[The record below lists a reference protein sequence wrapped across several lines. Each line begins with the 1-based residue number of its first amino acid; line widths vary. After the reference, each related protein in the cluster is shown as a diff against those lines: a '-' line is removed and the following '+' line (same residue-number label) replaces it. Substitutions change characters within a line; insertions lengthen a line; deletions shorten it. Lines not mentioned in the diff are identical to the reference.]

1 MVAALQILAAGLS
14 LATPPASAFN
24 APATQVRTIQA
35 SATQMLS
42 VAEEMQRQ
50 GKDRGAETI
59 LEVLAGDPDPS
70 IRNEARFR
78 HALMLE
84 AKGRHREAALLLR
97 RVVDEKPE
105 AVPAR
110 LHLAQALQSLGDTNG
125 ALRELRAAQSS
136 GLPPAVAR
144 LVDRYSAALRA
155 QKPNGATLTIA
166 IAPDSNIN
174 RATHSDTLG
183 TVLGDFQI
191 AEGSK
196 AKSGMGLALN
206 GQAFRR
212 LAVSR
217 DANLLF
223 RASGSASLYRHSRF
237 NDVAADIA
245 VGPELKFGRDQ
256 LQIEFGATQR
266 WLGQEPYMRSAR
278 LGATF
283 WHPLGSTTL
292 LRLSGR
298 AALLDHQLNDNEDG
312 KSYSGELRV
321 EHALT
326 ATTGLAASL
335 ALDRQA
341 LKDPG
346 YSTIG
351 WRAGLTGWRDLGRIT
366 LTATAELGRLHADER
381 LWLFPDRREDRYSRF
396 SLGASF
402 RQLQYGGF
410 TPQMQFSV
418 ERNRSS
424 IGFYDYS
431 RTRAEFGID
440 RAF

>member
-1 MVAALQILAAGLS
+1 VVSVFEALAAGLS
-14 LATPPASAFN
+14 LAAVPALS
-24 APATQVRTIQA
+24 A
-35 SATQMLS
+35 SATAQPRTVRATAGQMLGL
-42 VAEEMQRQ
+42 AEEMEHHGRES
-50 GKDRGAETI
+50 DAEAI
-59 LEVLAGDPDPS
+59 LEALAADPDPN

-78 HALMLE
+78 HALLLE
-84 AKGRHREAALLLR
+84 AKGHNREAALLLR

-110 LHLAQALQSLGDTNG
+110 LHLAQALQSLGDTGG
-125 ALRELRAAQSS
+125 ALRELRAAQSG

-155 QKPNGATLTIA
+155 RKPNGASLTIA

-191 AEGSK
+191 AEDSK
-196 AKSGMGLALN
+196 AKSGMGLALS

-212 LAVSR
+212 LAIAR
-217 DANLLF
+217 DVNLLF
-223 RASGSASLYRHSRF
+223 RASGFASLYRHSRF

-245 VGPELKFGRDQ
+245 AGPEIKSGRDQ
-256 LQIEFGATQR
+256 LQIEVGATQR
-266 WLGQEPYMRSAR
+266 WLGQRPYMRSAR
-278 LGATF
+278 LGATL

-298 AALLDHQLNDNEDG
+298 AALLDHQLNDREDG
-312 KSYSGELRV
+312 KSYSGEVRV

-326 ATTGLAASL
+326 ATTGVAASFS
-335 ALDRQA
+335 LDRQA
-341 LKDPG
+341 LQDPG
-346 YSTIG
+346 YSTTG
-351 WRAGLTGWRDLGRIT
+351 WRAGLTGWRDLGRTT
-366 LTATAELGRLHADER
+366 LTATAEVGRLHADER
-381 LWLFPDRREDRYSRF
+381 LWLFPDRRQDRYSRF

-402 RQLQYGGF
+402 RQLQYAGF
-410 TPQMQFSV
+410 TPQLQFSI